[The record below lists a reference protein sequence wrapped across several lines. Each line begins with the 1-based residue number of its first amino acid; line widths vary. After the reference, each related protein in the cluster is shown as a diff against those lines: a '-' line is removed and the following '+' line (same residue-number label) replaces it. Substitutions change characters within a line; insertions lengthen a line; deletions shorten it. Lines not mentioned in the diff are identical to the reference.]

1 MSEIFDGLLDNSI
14 NTGIKKNIKDAIES
28 LGVSVPANAC
38 LWEYPDIIRKK
49 LVANA
54 LADVKAHDIIKIYTT
69 LEDNRPVYNIST
81 KYDTVSII
89 RPNYAANND
98 EWSDEMSVDKVID
111 DLFNNILPSV
121 KGIHTGDVTL
131 TDNNGKDTKEWVHTL
146 FNASGTKSD
155 LKPNASY
162 LRLYLTSQPEPVYIL
177 LDIDYATEETILKSI
192 QYGRIGDTIA
202 ITPEQIENLIY
213 IN

>member
-28 LGVSVPANAC
+28 LGVRVPANTC
-38 LWEYPDIIRKK
+38 LWEYPDIIRTK

-69 LEDNRPVYNIST
+69 LEDNKPVYNIST

-89 RPNYAANND
+89 RPNYAADNV
-98 EWSDEMSVDKVID
+98 EWSNEMSVDKVFD

-121 KGIHTGDVTL
+121 KGIHAGDVTL
-131 TDNNGKDTKEWVHTL
+131 TDYNGKDTKEWVHTL
-146 FNASGTKSD
+146 FNVSGTKSD

-162 LRLYLTSQPEPVYIL
+162 LRLYLTSQSEPVYIL

-192 QYGRIGDTIA
+192 QYGRIGDAIA
-202 ITPEQIENLIY
+202 ITPEQIENLM
-213 IN
+213 